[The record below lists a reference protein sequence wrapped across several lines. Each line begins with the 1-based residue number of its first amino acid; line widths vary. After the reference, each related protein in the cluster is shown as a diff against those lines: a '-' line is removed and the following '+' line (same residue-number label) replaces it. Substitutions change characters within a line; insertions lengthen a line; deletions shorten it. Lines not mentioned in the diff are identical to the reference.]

1 MNYFLLTFA
10 TETNKQSIMRF
21 TNDTYENL
29 KSKGIIISN
38 TPLTENEYREV
49 RFATYHKSL
58 AVYYQDRE
66 YNNVTK
72 DWDIVNER
80 TEEWNEKALEYTDKW
95 MNSNSMSYTGRWYN
109 SDELYI
115 KVGDIIIKR
124 SVGKSQLIT
133 EEYVTKVVERE
144 KKAYTGAYGEFSL
157 NINKMFREKF
167 GNIGSIYPT
176 TYGIGV
182 WVFYNWRSQE
192 CIEKVQTILNDM
204 GVEYR
209 NEFSDAKFVYRFVI
223 SKKEVNRKKLVA

>member
-1 MNYFLLTFA
+1 
-10 TETNKQSIMRF
+10 MRF
-21 TNDTYENL
+21 TNETYENL
-29 KSKGIIISN
+29 KAKGIIISN
-38 TPLTENEYREV
+38 TPLTESEYRTS
-49 RFATYHKSL
+49 RMNHYHEWL
-58 AVYYQDRE
+58 AVYYQE
-66 YNNVTK
+66 KQYNSATNEWEV
-72 DWDIVNER
+72 VSER
-80 TEEWNEKALEYTDKW
+80 TEEWNEKTLEYTDKW
-95 MNSNSMSYTGRWYN
+95 MNSNSMSCTGRWYN

-115 KVGDIIIKR
+115 KVGEIIIKR
-124 SVGKSQLIT
+124 SVGKSQVIT

-182 WVFYNWRSQE
+182 WVFYNWRSKE
-192 CIEKVQTILNDM
+192 CIEKVQSILNDM

-209 NEFSDAKFVYRFVI
+209 NEFSDAKYVYRFVI